1 MNVLWTSREGADY
14 MRLQYRYLGLTTR
27 LISLKELRHLY
38 NYSRSRAEV
47 EAILNFMKV
56 NGVFDNQVY
65 KGYFSFSQVMEED
78 LYGKEDAILNEGVL
92 MNFPSSSV

>member
-1 MNVLWTSREGADY
+1 

-47 EAILNFMKV
+47 EAILNYMKT
-56 NGVFDNQVY
+56 NGVFDNPKY
-65 KGYFSFSQVMEED
+65 KGYFSFSQVLEED
-78 LYGKEDAILNEGVL
+78 LYEKAEDILNKGILIDYKCIVL
-92 MNFPSSSV
+92 EEFR